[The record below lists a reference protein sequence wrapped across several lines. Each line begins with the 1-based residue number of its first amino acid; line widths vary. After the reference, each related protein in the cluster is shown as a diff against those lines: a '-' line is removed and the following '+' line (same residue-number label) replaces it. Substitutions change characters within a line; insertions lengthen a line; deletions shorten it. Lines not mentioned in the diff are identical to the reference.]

1 MGFKEI
7 SREQNYKG
15 GHNLWETT
23 IVLKCPA
30 KYDKLSPAEVNN
42 IKNFI
47 PAAEG
52 LVISKRKNGT
62 YLLGFDLTK
71 KQIEPEKL
79 IAHMKNQFWN
89 ALKRYNDET
98 KN

>member
-42 IKNFI
+42 IQNVI
-47 PAAEG
+47 PASEC
-52 LVISKRKNGT
+52 LVIVRQKDGT
-62 YLLGFDLTK
+62 YLKGFDLTK

-98 KN
+98 KT